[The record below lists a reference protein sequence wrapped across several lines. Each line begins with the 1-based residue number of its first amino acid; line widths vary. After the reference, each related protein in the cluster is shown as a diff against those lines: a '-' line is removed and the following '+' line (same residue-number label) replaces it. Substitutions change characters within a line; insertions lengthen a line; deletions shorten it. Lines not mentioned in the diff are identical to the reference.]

1 MSLWCLIRGINRKWH
16 ARMSIASKDDGTRYM
31 QKSSARP
38 TSAGTDPGNDVE
50 VAHGALIVSPGA

>member
-1 MSLWCLIRGINRKWH
+1 MR
-16 ARMSIASKDDGTRYM
+16 IASKDDGTRYM